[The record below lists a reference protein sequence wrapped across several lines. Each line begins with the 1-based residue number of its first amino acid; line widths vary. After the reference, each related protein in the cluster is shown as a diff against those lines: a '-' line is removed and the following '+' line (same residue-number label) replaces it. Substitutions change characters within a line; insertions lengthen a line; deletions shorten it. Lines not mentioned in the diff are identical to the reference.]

1 MNRQTRTLIVLA
13 VAVAMAGVAAYLVY
27 RVVTN
32 IPVREV
38 EVARRFQVVAAK
50 NLAMGAR
57 ITEADVKP
65 VAWPEDAPVEG
76 GFSEVNQVVGRGV
89 LEPIVMNEPVTQRKL
104 ASPEAGA
111 GLPPTIKEGM
121 RALSLRVNDVVGV
134 AGYVLPGTKVDVLV
148 TLREQPNAAT
158 NMTKVVV
165 DNVHV
170 LAAGKIYDTE
180 QGRTGQAIDTAVVT
194 LMLTPEQA
202 EKVALAASEGQIL
215 LTLRN
220 PLDAEPTMSPGA
232 RRATLFSRGGLPVTL
247 DDAPPR
253 PRPARAVAPPPP
265 PPPPAPKTVEAI
277 RGQRRSNEQVKT
289 PPPPPGG
296 SVGGGGS

>member
-1 MNRQTRTLIVLA
+1 MNRQTRTLIVLV

-50 NLAMGAR
+50 DLGMGAR
-57 ITEADVKP
+57 ITEADVKL
-65 VAWPEDAPVEG
+65 VSWPEDNPIEG
-76 GFSEVNQVVGRGV
+76 GFSEVSQVVGRGV
-89 LEPIVMNEPVTQRKL
+89 LETIGLNEPVVQRKL
-104 ASPEAGA
+104 AGPEAGA

-148 TLREQPNAAT
+148 TLRESPNAAT
-158 NMTKVVV
+158 NMTRVVV

-170 LAAGKIYDTE
+170 LAAGQVYDKE
-180 QGRTGQAIDTAVVT
+180 QGRQGQAIPASVVT

-202 EKVALAASEGQIL
+202 ERVALAATEGQIM

-220 PLDAEPTMSPGA
+220 PLDAEPTLTPGA
-232 RRATLFSRGGLPVTL
+232 RRDNMFRRGGVPVTL
-247 DDAPPR
+247 DEPAPR
-253 PRPARAVAPPPP
+253 PRVIRTTAPPPP
-265 PPPPAPKTVEAI
+265 PPPAPPKTVEAI
-277 RGQRRSNEQVKT
+277 RGQRRSNEPVK
-289 PPPPPGG
+289 
-296 SVGGGGS
+296 GGGS

>member
-32 IPVREV
+32 IPIREV

-50 NLAMGAR
+50 NLGMGTR
-57 ITEADVKP
+57 IAEADVKV

-76 GFSEVNQVVGRGV
+76 GFSEISQVVGRGV
-89 LEPIVMNEPVTQRKL
+89 LQTIVLNEPVVQHKL
-104 ASPEAGA
+104 AAPEAGA

-148 TLREQPNAAT
+148 TLREQPNAAS
-158 NMTKVVV
+158 NMTRVVV

-180 QGRTGQAIDTAVVT
+180 QGRQGQAIDTAVVT

-220 PLDAEPTMSPGA
+220 PLDAEPTVSPGA
-232 RRATLFSRGGLPVTL
+232 RRATLFSRGGVPVTI
-247 DDAPPR
+247 DDAAPR
-253 PRPARAVAPPPP
+253 PRVSRAVAPPPP
-265 PPPPAPKTVEAI
+265 PPPPPPKTVEAI
-277 RGQRRSNEQVKT
+277 RGQRRSNEPVKPV
-289 PPPPPGG
+289 PP
-296 SVGGGGS
+296 VGGAGS

>member
-13 VAVAMAGVAAYLVY
+13 VAVAMAGVAAFLVY

-32 IPVREV
+32 IPIREV
-38 EVARRFQVVAAK
+38 EVARRYQVVAAK
-50 NLAMGAR
+50 TLAMGTR
-57 ITEADVKP
+57 ITDADVKV

-76 GFSEVNQVVGRGV
+76 GFSEISQVVGRGV
-89 LEPIVMNEPVTQRKL
+89 LEPVALNEPVVSRKL
-104 ASPEAGA
+104 ATPEAGA

-158 NMTKVVV
+158 NMTRVVV

-170 LAAGKIYDTE
+170 IAAGKIYDTE
-180 QGRTGQAIDTAVVT
+180 QGRQGQAIDTSVVT
-194 LMLTPEQA
+194 LMLWPDQA
-202 EKVALAASEGQIL
+202 EKVALAATEGQIM

-220 PLDAEPTMSPGA
+220 PLDAEPTVSQGA
-232 RRATLFSRGGLPVTL
+232 RRATLFSKGGVPVTI
-247 DDAPPR
+247 DDVAPR
-253 PRPARAVAPPPP
+253 PRVARAVAPPPP
-265 PPPPAPKTVEAI
+265 PAPAPPKTVEAI
-277 RGQRRSNEQVKT
+277 RGQRRSNEPVKT
-289 PPPPPGG
+289 PPG
-296 SVGGGGS
+296 SQGAGS

>member
-1 MNRQTRTLIVLA
+1 
-13 VAVAMAGVAAYLVY
+13 
-27 RVVTN
+27 
-32 IPVREV
+32 VREV

-50 NLAMGAR
+50 NLGMGSR

-76 GFSEVNQVVGRGV
+76 GFSEVSQVVGRGV
-89 LEPIVMNEPVTQRKL
+89 LEPIVLNEPITQRKL
-104 ASPEAGA
+104 AAPEAGA

-148 TLREQPNAAT
+148 TLKEQPNAPT
-158 NMTKVVV
+158 NMTRVVV

-170 LAAGKIYDTE
+170 LAAGKVYDTE
-180 QGRTGQAIDTAVVT
+180 QGRTGQAIDTTVVT
-194 LMLTPEQA
+194 LMLSPEQA

-220 PLDAEPTMSPGA
+220 PLDSEPTVSPGA
-232 RRATLFSRGGLPVTL
+232 RRATLFTRGGMPVTL
-247 DDAPPR
+247 DDAPAR
-253 PRPARAVAPPPP
+253 PRVSRPAPP
-265 PPPPAPKTVEAI
+265 PPPPAPAPPRTVEAI
-277 RGQRRSNEQVKT
+277 RGQRRSNEQIKT
-289 PPPPPGG
+289 PP
-296 SVGGGGS
+296 STVGGGS